1 MTEQDLLSI
10 LGENAQSKN
19 LTAKKTNEIMQRDKS
34 VITGFVVTDAYGNVA
49 IVDKSAVR
57 WMSKDQLWQF
67 FHSDQ
72 QINNMTE
79 QLNNAMC
86 ERCGEND
93 ACEPHICPYAED
105 IHGDYETLCTCCEKC
120 ERECCMDI

>member
-34 VITGFVVTDAYGNVA
+34 VITGFVVTDASGNVA

-67 FHSDQ
+67 FHSNQ
-72 QINNMTE
+72 
-79 QLNNAMC
+79 
-86 ERCGEND
+86 
-93 ACEPHICPYAED
+93 
-105 IHGDYETLCTCCEKC
+105 
-120 ERECCMDI
+120 